1 MAKPCFL
8 ESSAAMLSST
18 SVGETSSISALLAF
32 ALNPS
37 YLGATQT
44 TDAGPPTSGARY
56 LGELWA
62 DVNCAVWRCTVAGT
76 PGTWVQIIEPVV
88 ADATARDAISAPP
101 TGYRVVTADD
111 GLRFIWDGATWDAA

>member
-1 MAKPCFL
+1 MNHLRSSLNVADKNVVA
-8 ESSAAMLSST
+8 ESNYERLDRS
-18 SVGETSSISALLAF
+18 LAF

>member
-1 MAKPCFL
+1 MNHLRSSLNVADKNVVA
-8 ESSAAMLSST
+8 ESNYERLDRS
-18 SVGETSSISALLAF
+18 LAF

-44 TDAGPPTSGARY
+44 TVAGPPTSGARY

-76 PGTWVQIIEPVV
+76 PGTWVQIIDAVV
-88 ADATARDAISAPP
+88 ADATARDALTVAA
-101 TGYRVVTADD
+101 GYRVVTADD